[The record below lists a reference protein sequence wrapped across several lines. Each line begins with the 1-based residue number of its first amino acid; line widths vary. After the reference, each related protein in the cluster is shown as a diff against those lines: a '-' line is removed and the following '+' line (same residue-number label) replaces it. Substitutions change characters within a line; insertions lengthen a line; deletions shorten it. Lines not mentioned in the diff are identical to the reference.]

1 MLLQIIND
9 GNLNNED
16 DKKNREFVVT
26 TTDGSF
32 IASLLPIGALVGGRL
47 IFEKFLQNVK
57 FLQVALK
64 MFV

>member
-1 MLLQIIND
+1 MQIIND

-16 DKKNREFVVT
+16 DKKNDEFVVT

-47 IFEKFLQNVK
+47 ILEKFLENVK
-57 FLQVALK
+57 ILQVAIK
-64 MFV
+64 IVCV